1 MPINKKEFDNGK
13 LHSKLEEEILSFLNE
28 RKDRAFTSQEVME
41 GLHYHAEF
49 STPEISKMSSFS
61 IADFTTF
68 IHQLVEKGKI
78 RMKIVRGRM
87 YIIAVEENSAR
98 CPKCGT
104 EIPKPNK
111 TWNMSGRPNKKGEK
125 LQLHIGLFKCPKHG
139 FFRTV
144 LNKRKI
150 PTHTSPSTQT
160 KESKKGSAKKLGKK
174 KTAKKKTEAWLLA

>member
-1 MPINKKEFDNGK
+1 MPISKKEFDNGK
-13 LHSKLEEEILSFLNE
+13 LHSKLEEEILAFLNE
-28 RKDRAFTSQEVME
+28 RKDRAFTSQEITE

-78 RMKIVRGRM
+78 KMKIVRGRM
-87 YIIAVEENSAR
+87 YIMATEGSAR

-104 EIPKPNK
+104 EISKPNK
-111 TWNMSGRPNKKGEK
+111 TWNLSGRPNRKGEK

-139 FFRTV
+139 SFRTV
-144 LNKRKI
+144 LAKQRI
-150 PTHTSPSTQT
+150 PAQTSSSAPT
-160 KESKKGSAKKLGKK
+160 KEKKRASATKLVRKKA
-174 KTAKKKTEAWLLA
+174 AKKKSEAWLLA